1 LSKQQEK
8 KEKSSLQSD
17 LAISVEFN
25 RIMHAMKAP
34 IATGNEGQI
43 KDLVIRAI
51 QCLSRR
57 PDDEIKPL
65 DRISQKLRDLGIDHN
80 VAKYVQPESLAHTNN
95 DEVEAKD
102 EAKSGYQVGKKRF
115 ALSTKVIGR
124 IEELHQR
131 VRTVEEAI
139 VDIYN
144 ECRLEGMDILLIR
157 ELVNELLGMYSTR
170 TIRRTLPDELKQEQ
184 KPSPTRRI
192 SLANVDKMSTIDDN
206 NPLEDSEDH
215 RSEAQITTEVSKSLY
230 VNRPEDPEVEQALEE
245 RPVKDRMY
253 IERLEKESQYRL
265 EELNKK
271 QEQIQ
276 VLTSKVEGYEDAL
289 TKFQSASDPKLQ
301 TSKPGKI
308 WMYPFDWILEIQYAA
323 AYKQGLQ
330 IDHDGSKVTNV
341 TRITG
346 LERR

>member
-1 LSKQQEK
+1 MSKPAADEK
-8 KEKSSLQSD
+8 QKKGKTTLASD

-25 RIMHAMKAP
+25 RIVHAMKAP
-34 IATGNEGQI
+34 IATGDERI
-43 KDLVIRAI
+43 LRELAEKAK
-51 QCLSRR
+51 QCLSKR
-57 PDDEIKPL
+57 PDDEIKPS
-65 DRISQKLRDLGIDHN
+65 DRINLRLKDLGIDYDIN
-80 VAKYVQPESLAHTNN
+80 KALSPSSPNQTEVQPKA
-95 DEVEAKD
+95 
-102 EAKSGYQVGKKRF
+102 GYQVGKKRF
-115 ALSTKVIGR
+115 ALSTRVIGR

-144 ECRLEGMDILLIR
+144 ECKKDGMDNSLIR
-157 ELVNELLGMYSTR
+157 ELINELFGIYSPR
-170 TIRRTLPDELKQEQ
+170 TIRRALPDELKQQ
-184 KPSPTRRI
+184 QRPSPTRGI
-192 SLANVDKMSTIDDN
+192 SLARVEGGAANDDN

-230 VNRPEDPEVEQALEE
+230 VNRPEDPEVEEALEE
-245 RPVKDRMY
+245 RPVKDQMS
-253 IERLEKESQYRL
+253 IERLEKESNHRL

-276 VLTSKVEGYEDAL
+276 VLNTRIEGYEDAL
-289 TKFQSASDPKLQ
+289 TKFQSASDPTLQ
-301 TSKPGKI
+301 TNKPGKI

-323 AYKQGLQ
+323 AYKQGLE
-330 IDHDGSKVTNV
+330 IEHDGSKVTHV